1 MSARLVLCPWVDL
14 LPGVT
19 SSVFPTEPRKP
30 SEAVP
35 SMEVLPSF
43 QPPPM
48 DRIQQAMIR
57 VPCWNSR
64 WLVGTGFP
72 CGETP
77 FERETVSSSPTE
89 QRHVPLAAAPW
100 LPGALCATTVAARG
114 SERVHV
120 PSDGCRQAE
129 LSRQRDQVH
138 FWGVWGLGLYGCA
151 LQPGALNPGSLTI
164 LQRLSDLN

>member
-1 MSARLVLCPWVDL
+1 MLLLEGWIFSLVSLRL
-14 LPGVT
+14 
-19 SSVFPTEPRKP
+19 FFQKEPRKP

-57 VPCWNSR
+57 VPGCWNSR

-120 PSDGCRQAE
+120 PSDDCRQAAD
-129 LSRQRDQVH
+129 STTRSIS
-138 FWGVWGLGLYGCA
+138 GVSGVIRLCVTTW
-151 LQPGALNPGSLTI
+151 SLK
-164 LQRLSDLN
+164 SW